1 MNQNDQYYFGTGKG
15 FTAKAMAYL
24 VPLRPYLL
32 VIITLFLLATAVG
45 YVSAYFNPD
54 IIDELMGQFEETYGW
69 IAEESP
75 IMIMLFIFAN
85 NTINSFIAMLLGTFF
100 GIWPMIFILVNGY
113 FIGVVV
119 FSSVQEYGIL
129 VVLFALLPHGIIE
142 LPMIFIS
149 ASMGLRLGVL
159 AFQKIFRIKEK
170 DNKIRFKYEL
180 FSAIRFFVTVIVP
193 LLFIAAIIETFI
205 TTSILYILTS

>member
-1 MNQNDQYYFGTGKG
+1 MNQNEQYYYRTGKG
-15 FTAKAMAYL
+15 FTAEVMAYL
-24 VPLRPYLL
+24 IPLRPYLV
-32 VIITLFLLATAVG
+32 VIITLFLLAMAAG
-45 YVSAYFNPD
+45 YVSGYLDPS

-85 NTINSFIAMLLGTFF
+85 NTLNSFIAMMLGILF
-100 GIWPMIFILVNGY
+100 GIWPVIFILVNGF
-113 FIGVVV
+113 FIGVVI

-129 VVLFALLPHGIIE
+129 VILFALLPHGIIE

-149 ASMGLRLGVL
+149 ASIGLRLGVL
-159 AFQKIFRIKEK
+159 AFQKIFNIKEK
-170 DNKIRFKYEL
+170 EIRFKYEL
-180 FSAIRFFVTVIVP
+180 FSAIKFFFMVIVP

-205 TTSILYILTS
+205 TSSILYILTS

>member
-1 MNQNDQYYFGTGKG
+1 MNQKEQNYYGKSKG
-15 FTAKAMAYL
+15 FAGTIAYL
-24 VPLRPYLL
+24 IPLRPYLI
-32 VIITLFLLATAVG
+32 VIITLFLLAAAAG
-45 YVSAYFNPD
+45 YVSAYLNPD
-54 IIDELMGQFEETYGW
+54 IIDELMEQFEETYGW

-85 NTINSFIAMLLGTFF
+85 NTFNSFIAMMFGILF
-100 GIWPMIFILVNGY
+100 GIWPVIFILINGF

-119 FSSVQEYGIL
+119 FSSLQEYGIL
-129 VVLFALLPHGIIE
+129 VVLSALLPHGIIE

-149 ASMGLRLGVL
+149 ASMGLRLGVIV
-159 AFQKIFRIKEK
+159 FQKIF
-170 DNKIRFKYEL
+170 KIREKEISFKYEL

-205 TTSILYILTS
+205 TSSILYVLTS

>member
-1 MNQNDQYYFGTGKG
+1 MNQNEQYYFSTGKG
-15 FTAKAMAYL
+15 FTAEAMAYL
-24 VPLRPYLL
+24 TSLRPYLL

-54 IIDELMGQFEETYGW
+54 IIDELIGQFEETYGW

-85 NTINSFIAMLLGTFF
+85 NTLNSFIAMLLGTFF
-100 GIWPMIFILVNGY
+100 GIWPVIFILVNGY

-159 AFQKIFRIKEK
+159 AFQKIFNIK
-170 DNKIRFKYEL
+170 DIRFKYEL

-205 TTSILYILTS
+205 TSSILYILTS

>member
-1 MNQNDQYYFGTGKG
+1 MNLNEQYYYGGRKG
-15 FTAKAMAYL
+15 FVAEAKAYL
-24 VPLRPYLL
+24 VPLRPYLF
-32 VIITLFLLATAVG
+32 VIITLFLLATAAG
-45 YVSAYFNPD
+45 YVSAYFNPG
-54 IIDELMGQFEETYGW
+54 IIDELMGEFEETYGW
-69 IAEESP
+69 IADESP
-75 IMIMLFIFAN
+75 TMIMLIIFTN
-85 NTINSFIAMLLGTFF
+85 NTVNSFIAMLLGTLF
-100 GIWPMIFILVNGY
+100 GIWPVIFIMVNGF

-159 AFQKIFRIKEK
+159 AFQKIFIKEK
-170 DNKIRFKYEL
+170 EIRFKYEL

-193 LLFIAAIIETFI
+193 LLFVAAIIETFI
-205 TTSILYILTS
+205 TSSILYILTS

>member
-1 MNQNDQYYFGTGKG
+1 MNQKEQNYYGKSKG
-15 FTAKAMAYL
+15 FTGTIAYL
-24 VPLRPYLL
+24 IPLRPYLI
-32 VIITLFLLATAVG
+32 VIITLFLLAAAAG
-45 YVSAYFNPD
+45 YVSAYLNPD

-85 NTINSFIAMLLGTFF
+85 NTFNSFIAMMFGILF
-100 GIWPMIFILVNGY
+100 GIWPVIFILINGF

-119 FSSVQEYGIL
+119 FSSLQEYGIL
-129 VVLFALLPHGIIE
+129 VVLSALLPHGIIE

-149 ASMGLRLGVL
+149 ASMGLRLGVIV
-159 AFQKIFRIKEK
+159 FQKIF
-170 DNKIRFKYEL
+170 KIREKEISFKYEL

-205 TTSILYILTS
+205 TSSILYVLTS

>member
-1 MNQNDQYYFGTGKG
+1 MNQKEPYYYVERKG
-15 FTAKAMAYL
+15 FITEAMAYL

-32 VIITLFLLATAVG
+32 VIITLFLLATAAG

-54 IIDELMGQFEETYGW
+54 IIDELMGQFEESYGW
-69 IAEESP
+69 IADESP
-75 IMIMLFIFAN
+75 TMIMLFIFAN

-100 GIWPMIFILVNGY
+100 GIWPVIFILINGF

-119 FSSVQEYGIL
+119 FSLLQEYSIL
-129 VVLFALLPHGIIE
+129 VVLSGLLPHGIIE

-149 ASMGLRLGVL
+149 ASIGLRLGVL
-159 AFQKIFRIKEK
+159 AFQKIFTIKE
-170 DNKIRFKYEL
+170 IRFKYEM

-205 TTSILYILTS
+205 TSSILYILTS

>member
-1 MNQNDQYYFGTGKG
+1 MNQNEQYYYVERKS
-15 FTAKAMAYL
+15 FTTEAKAYL
-24 VPLRPYLL
+24 KPLRPYLL
-32 VIITLFLLATAVG
+32 VIITLFLLATAAG
-45 YVSAYFNPD
+45 YISAYLNPD

-69 IAEESP
+69 IADESP

-85 NTINSFIAMLLGTFF
+85 NTLNSFIAMLLGILF
-100 GIWPMIFILVNGY
+100 GIWPVIFILVNGY

-159 AFQKIFRIKEK
+159 AFQKIFRIKEEE
-170 DNKIRFKYEL
+170 IRFKYEL

-205 TTSILYILTS
+205 TSTILYILTS

>member
-1 MNQNDQYYFGTGKG
+1 MNQNEQYYSRTGKG
-15 FTAKAMAYL
+15 FIAEAVAYL
-24 VPLRPYLL
+24 IPLRPYLL
-32 VIITLFLLATAVG
+32 VIITLFLLATAAG

-69 IAEESP
+69 IADESP
-75 IMIMLFIFAN
+75 TMILLFIFAN
-85 NTINSFIAMLLGTFF
+85 NTLNSFVAMLLGTFF
-100 GIWPMIFILVNGY
+100 GIWPVIFILVNGF

-119 FSSVQEYGIL
+119 FSSVQEYGML
-129 VVLFALLPHGIIE
+129 VVLLALLPHGIIE

-149 ASMGLRLGVL
+149 ASIGLRLGVL
-159 AFQKIFRIKEK
+159 AFQKIFNIK
-170 DNKIRFKYEL
+170 DVRFIHEL

-205 TTSILYILTS
+205 TSSILYVLTS

>member
-1 MNQNDQYYFGTGKG
+1 MNKNEQYYFSTGKG
-15 FTAKAMAYL
+15 FTAEAMAYL
-24 VPLRPYLL
+24 TSLRPYLL
-32 VIITLFLLATAVG
+32 VIITLFLLATAAG

-54 IIDELMGQFEETYGW
+54 IIDELIGQFEETYGW

-85 NTINSFIAMLLGTFF
+85 NTLNSFIAMLLGTFF
-100 GIWPMIFILVNGY
+100 GIWPVIFILINGF

-129 VVLFALLPHGIIE
+129 VVLSALLPHGIIE

-149 ASMGLRLGVL
+149 ASIGLRLGVL
-159 AFQKIFRIKEK
+159 AFQKIFKIK
-170 DNKIRFKYEL
+170 DVRFKYEL

-205 TTSILYILTS
+205 TSSILYILTS

>member
-1 MNQNDQYYFGTGKG
+1 
-15 FTAKAMAYL
+15 MAYL
-24 VPLRPYLL
+24 TSLRPYLL

-54 IIDELMGQFEETYGW
+54 IIDELIGQFEETYGW

-85 NTINSFIAMLLGTFF
+85 NTLNSFIAMLLGVFF
-100 GIWPMIFILVNGY
+100 GIWPVIFILVNGY

-129 VVLFALLPHGIIE
+129 VVLSALLPHGIIE

-149 ASMGLRLGVL
+149 ASIGLRLGVL
-159 AFQKIFRIKEK
+159 AFQKIFNVKEK
-170 DNKIRFKYEL
+170 EIRFKYEL

-205 TTSILYILTS
+205 TSSILYILTS

>member
-1 MNQNDQYYFGTGKG
+1 MNQNEQYYSRTRKG
-15 FTAKAMAYL
+15 FTAEAMAYL
-24 VPLRPYLL
+24 TPLRPYLL
-32 VIITLFLLATAVG
+32 VIITLFLLATAAG

-85 NTINSFIAMLLGTFF
+85 NTLNSFIAMLLGVFF
-100 GIWPMIFILVNGY
+100 GIWPVIFILVNGY

-129 VVLFALLPHGIIE
+129 VVLSALLPHGIVE

-149 ASMGLRLGVL
+149 ASIGLRLGVL
-159 AFQKIFRIKEK
+159 AFQKIFNVKEK
-170 DNKIRFKYEL
+170 EIRFKYEL
-180 FSAIRFFVTVIVP
+180 FSAIKFFVTVILP

-205 TTSILYILTS
+205 TSSILYVLTS

>member
-1 MNQNDQYYFGTGKG
+1 MNQKEPYYSRTGKG
-15 FTAKAMAYL
+15 FTAGAMAYL
-24 VPLRPYLL
+24 APLRPYLFI
-32 VIITLFLLATAVG
+32 IITLFLLATAAG
-45 YVSAYFNPD
+45 YVSAYLDPS
-54 IIDELMGQFEETYGW
+54 IIDELMGQFEESYGW
-69 IAEESP
+69 LAEESP
-75 IMIMLFIFAN
+75 TMIMLFIFKN
-85 NTINSFIAMLLGTFF
+85 NTIISFLAMLGGIFF
-100 GIWPMIFILVNGY
+100 GILPVIFILVNGF

-159 AFQKIFRIKEK
+159 AFQKLFKIKEK
-170 DNKIRFKYEL
+170 EIRFKYEL

-205 TTSILYILTS
+205 TSSILYILTS

>member
-1 MNQNDQYYFGTGKG
+1 MNQNNQYYSGTGKG
-15 FTAKAMAYL
+15 FITEAKAYL

-32 VIITLFLLATAVG
+32 VIITLFLLATAAG

-54 IIDELMGQFEETYGW
+54 IIDELMGEFEETYGW
-69 IAEESP
+69 IANESP
-75 IMIMLFIFAN
+75 IIIMLFIFAN
-85 NTINSFIAMLLGTFF
+85 NTFISLLAMLGGIFF
-100 GIWPMIFILVNGY
+100 GICPIIIILFNGY

-159 AFQKIFRIKEK
+159 AFQKIFRIKEEE
-170 DNKIRFKYEL
+170 IRFKYEL

-205 TTSILYILTS
+205 TSTILYILTS

>member
-1 MNQNDQYYFGTGKG
+1 MNQNEQYYFSTGKG
-15 FTAKAMAYL
+15 FTAEAMAYL
-24 VPLRPYLL
+24 TSLCPYLL

-54 IIDELMGQFEETYGW
+54 IIDELIGQFEETYGW

-85 NTINSFIAMLLGTFF
+85 NTLNSFIAMLLGTFF
-100 GIWPMIFILVNGY
+100 GIWPVIFILVNGY

-159 AFQKIFRIKEK
+159 AFQKIFNIK
-170 DNKIRFKYEL
+170 DIRFKYEL

-205 TTSILYILTS
+205 TSSILYILTS

>member
-1 MNQNDQYYFGTGKG
+1 MNQNEQYYFSTGKG
-15 FTAKAMAYL
+15 FTAEAMAYL
-24 VPLRPYLL
+24 TSLRPYLL

-85 NTINSFIAMLLGTFF
+85 NTLNSFIAMLLGTFF
-100 GIWPMIFILVNGY
+100 GIWPVIFILVNGY

-159 AFQKIFRIKEK
+159 AFQKIFNIK
-170 DNKIRFKYEL
+170 DIRFKYEL

-205 TTSILYILTS
+205 TSTILYILTS

>member
-1 MNQNDQYYFGTGKG
+1 MNQNKQYYFSTGKG
-15 FTAKAMAYL
+15 FTAEAMAYL
-24 VPLRPYLL
+24 TSLRPYLL

-54 IIDELMGQFEETYGW
+54 IIDELIGQFEETYGW

-85 NTINSFIAMLLGTFF
+85 NTLNSFIAMLLGTFF
-100 GIWPMIFILVNGY
+100 GIWPVIFILVNGY

-159 AFQKIFRIKEK
+159 AFQKIFNIK
-170 DNKIRFKYEL
+170 DIRFKYEL

-205 TTSILYILTS
+205 TSSILYILTS

>member
-1 MNQNDQYYFGTGKG
+1 MNQNEQYYFSTGKG
-15 FTAKAMAYL
+15 FTAEAMAYL
-24 VPLRPYLL
+24 TSLRPHLL

-54 IIDELMGQFEETYGW
+54 IIDELIGQFEETYGW

-85 NTINSFIAMLLGTFF
+85 NTLNSFIAMLLGTFF
-100 GIWPMIFILVNGY
+100 GIWPVIFILVNGY

-159 AFQKIFRIKEK
+159 AFQKIFNIK
-170 DNKIRFKYEL
+170 DIRFKYEL

-205 TTSILYILTS
+205 TSSILYILTS

>member
-1 MNQNDQYYFGTGKG
+1 MNQNEQYYFSTGKG
-15 FTAKAMAYL
+15 FTAEAMAYL
-24 VPLRPYLL
+24 TSLRPYLL

-54 IIDELMGQFEETYGW
+54 IIDELIGQFEETYGW

-85 NTINSFIAMLLGTFF
+85 NTLNSFIAMLLGTFF
-100 GIWPMIFILVNGY
+100 GIWPVIFILVNGY

-159 AFQKIFRIKEK
+159 AFQKIFRIKEEE
-170 DNKIRFKYEL
+170 IRFKYEL

-205 TTSILYILTS
+205 TSSILYILTS

>member
-1 MNQNDQYYFGTGKG
+1 MNQNEQYYSRTGKG
-15 FTAKAMAYL
+15 FAAEAMAYL
-24 VPLRPYLL
+24 MPLRPYLL
-32 VIITLFLLATAVG
+32 VIITLFLLATAAG

-69 IAEESP
+69 LAEESP

-85 NTINSFIAMLLGTFF
+85 NTLNSFIAMLLGTLF
-100 GIWPMIFILVNGY
+100 GIWPVIFILVNGY

-129 VVLFALLPHGIIE
+129 VVLSALLPHGIIE

-149 ASMGLRLGVL
+149 ASIGLRLGVL
-159 AFQKIFRIKEK
+159 AFQKIFNIKEK
-170 DNKIRFKYEL
+170 EIKFKYEL
-180 FSAIRFFVTVIVP
+180 FSAIKFFVTVIVP

-205 TTSILYILTS
+205 TSSILYILTS

>member
-1 MNQNDQYYFGTGKG
+1 MNHNEQNYYGKSKDFAGTI
-15 FTAKAMAYL
+15 AYL
-24 VPLRPYLL
+24 IPLRPYLL
-32 VIITLFLLATAVG
+32 VIITLFLLAAAAG
-45 YVSAYFNPD
+45 YVSAYLNPD

-85 NTINSFIAMLLGTFF
+85 NTFNSFIAMMFGILF
-100 GIWPMIFILVNGY
+100 GIWPVIFILINGF

-119 FSSVQEYGIL
+119 FGSLQEYGIL
-129 VVLFALLPHGIIE
+129 VVLSALLPHGIIE

-149 ASMGLRLGVL
+149 TSMGLRLGVL
-159 AFQKIFRIKEK
+159 AFQKIFKIKE
-170 DNKIRFKYEL
+170 NEIRFKYEL
-180 FSAIRFFVTVIVP
+180 FSAIRFFITVIVP

-205 TTSILYILTS
+205 SSSILYVLTS

>member
-1 MNQNDQYYFGTGKG
+1 MNQNEQYYYVERKS
-15 FTAKAMAYL
+15 FTAEARAYL

-32 VIITLFLLATAVG
+32 VIITLFLLATAAG
-45 YVSAYFNPD
+45 YMAGYLDPSIV
-54 IIDELMGQFEETYGW
+54 DELMGQFEESYGW
-69 IAEESP
+69 IADESP
-75 IMIMLFIFAN
+75 TMVLLFIFAN

-100 GIWPMIFILVNGY
+100 GIWPVIFIIVNGF

-129 VVLFALLPHGIIE
+129 VVLSALLPHGIIE

-149 ASMGLRLGVL
+149 ASIGLRLGVL
-159 AFQKIFRIKEK
+159 AFQKIFKIEEKE
-170 DNKIRFKYEL
+170 IRFKYEL

-205 TTSILYILTS
+205 TSSILYALTS

>member
-1 MNQNDQYYFGTGKG
+1 MNQNEQYYYGGRKG
-15 FTAKAMAYL
+15 FIAEAKAYL
-24 VPLRPYLL
+24 VPLRPYLF
-32 VIITLFLLATAVG
+32 VIITLFLLATAAG

-54 IIDELMGQFEETYGW
+54 IIDELMGQFEESYGW

-75 IMIMLFIFAN
+75 TMIMLIIFAN
-85 NTINSFIAMLLGTFF
+85 NTLNSFIAMLLGTFF
-100 GIWPMIFILVNGY
+100 GIWPVIFILINGF

-159 AFQKIFRIKEK
+159 AFQKIFKIKE
-170 DNKIRFKYEL
+170 IRFKYEL

-205 TTSILYILTS
+205 TSSILYVMTS

>member
-1 MNQNDQYYFGTGKG
+1 MNQNEQYYYVERKSFATE
-15 FTAKAMAYL
+15 AMAYL
-24 VPLRPYLL
+24 TPLRPYLL
-32 VIITLFLLATAVG
+32 VIITLFLLATAAG

-54 IIDELMGQFEETYGW
+54 IIDELMGQFEESYGW
-69 IAEESP
+69 IADESP
-75 IMIMLFIFAN
+75 TMIMLFIFAN

-100 GIWPMIFILVNGY
+100 GIWPVIFILINGF

-119 FSSVQEYGIL
+119 FSLLQEYSIL
-129 VVLFALLPHGIIE
+129 VVLSGLLPHGIIE

-149 ASMGLRLGVL
+149 ASIGLRLGVL
-159 AFQKIFRIKEK
+159 AFQKIFKIKEV
-170 DNKIRFKYEL
+170 RFKYEL

-205 TTSILYILTS
+205 TSSILYILTS

>member
-1 MNQNDQYYFGTGKG
+1 MNQNEQYYFSTGKG
-15 FTAKAMAYL
+15 FTAEAMAYL
-24 VPLRPYLL
+24 TSLRPYLL

-54 IIDELMGQFEETYGW
+54 IIDELIGQFEETYGW

-85 NTINSFIAMLLGTFF
+85 NTLNSFIAMLLGTFF
-100 GIWPMIFILVNGY
+100 GIWPVIFILVNGY

-149 ASMGLRLGVL
+149 ASMGLKLGVL
-159 AFQKIFRIKEK
+159 AFQKIFNIK
-170 DNKIRFKYEL
+170 DIRFKYEL

-205 TTSILYILTS
+205 TSSILYILTS

>member
-1 MNQNDQYYFGTGKG
+1 
-15 FTAKAMAYL
+15 
-24 VPLRPYLL
+24 
-32 VIITLFLLATAVG
+32 
-45 YVSAYFNPD
+45 
-54 IIDELMGQFEETYGW
+54 
-69 IAEESP
+69 
-75 IMIMLFIFAN
+75 
-85 NTINSFIAMLLGTFF
+85 
-100 GIWPMIFILVNGY
+100 
-113 FIGVVV
+113 

-159 AFQKIFRIKEK
+159 AFQKIFRIKEEE
-170 DNKIRFKYEL
+170 IRFKYEL

-205 TTSILYILTS
+205 TSTILYILTS

>member
-1 MNQNDQYYFGTGKG
+1 MNLDEQYYYGDRKG
-15 FTAKAMAYL
+15 FISEAKAYL

-32 VIITLFLLATAVG
+32 VIITLFLLATAAG

-54 IIDELMGQFEETYGW
+54 IIDELMIQFEETYGW

-100 GIWPMIFILVNGY
+100 GIWPVIFILVNGY

-149 ASMGLRLGVL
+149 ASIGLRLGVL
-159 AFQKIFRIKEK
+159 AFQKIFNIK
-170 DNKIRFKYEL
+170 DIRFKYEL

-205 TTSILYILTS
+205 TTSILYIMTS

>member
-1 MNQNDQYYFGTGKG
+1 MNLNEQYDSGTGKG
-15 FTAKAMAYL
+15 FITEAISYL
-24 VPLRPYLL
+24 IPLRPYLV
-32 VIITLFLLATAVG
+32 VIITLFLLATAAG
-45 YVSAYFNPD
+45 YVSGYLDPS
-54 IIDELMGQFEETYGW
+54 IIDELMGQFEERYGW
-69 IAEESP
+69 LAEESP
-75 IMIMLFIFAN
+75 IMIMLFIFKN
-85 NTINSFIAMLLGTFF
+85 NTIVSLLAMLGGIFF
-100 GIWPMIFILVNGY
+100 GILPVIFILVNGY

-159 AFQKIFRIKEK
+159 AFQKIFRIKEEE
-170 DNKIRFKYEL
+170 IRFKYEL

-205 TTSILYILTS
+205 TSTILYILTS

>member
-1 MNQNDQYYFGTGKG
+1 MNQNEQYYFSTGKG
-15 FTAKAMAYL
+15 FTAEAMAYL
-24 VPLRPYLL
+24 TSLRPYLL

-54 IIDELMGQFEETYGW
+54 IIDELIGQFEETYGW

-85 NTINSFIAMLLGTFF
+85 NTLNSFIAMLLGIFF
-100 GIWPMIFILVNGY
+100 GIWPVIFILVNGY

-159 AFQKIFRIKEK
+159 AFQKIFRIKEEE
-170 DNKIRFKYEL
+170 IRFKYEL

-205 TTSILYILTS
+205 TSTILYILTS

>member
-1 MNQNDQYYFGTGKG
+1 MNQNEQYYYVERKG
-15 FTAKAMAYL
+15 FTSEAKAYL

-32 VIITLFLLATAVG
+32 VIITLFLLATVAG
-45 YVSAYFNPD
+45 YVAGYLDPS
-54 IIDELMGQFEETYGW
+54 IIDELMGQFEESYGW
-69 IAEESP
+69 IADESP
-75 IMIMLFIFAN
+75 IMIMLIIFAN
-85 NTINSFIAMLLGTFF
+85 NTLNSFIAMLLGTFF
-100 GIWPMIFILVNGY
+100 GIWPVIFIMVNGF

-119 FSSVQEYGIL
+119 FSSVQEYGML

-159 AFQKIFRIKEK
+159 AFQKIFKIK
-170 DNKIRFKYEL
+170 DIRLKYEL

-205 TTSILYILTS
+205 TSSILYILTS